1 MAINKILEVQDLEEM
16 VSNIIFDDETASIH
30 QQMLLR
36 ITGGGRRV
44 GAPYS

>member
-30 QQMLLR
+30 QQMLPR